1 MIRAALIAILCAG
14 PALAQPV
21 PDIAYSFEGPFGTY
35 DTAQLR
41 RGLQV
46 YSEVCS
52 ACHGLKY
59 VPLRS
64 LTEPGGPRLTADR
77 LRDLMDLLDP
87 VPTAD
92 GAGRPHQATDPFP
105 AREGEGMGPDL
116 SLMAKARA
124 GFHGPFGTGLTQLW
138 RGQGGPEYIAA
149 YLAAFTEDTK
159 EEAGAVHYRNP
170 VFPGGWTAMP
180 QVLFEDMVAYEDGT
194 PATLPQMAED
204 VSAFLM
210 WTAEPKLEARKR
222 AGFVAVGLLGLLT
235 VLLFAL
241 HRRLWTRLRQN

>member
-1 MIRAALIAILCAG
+1 MIRAALIAALLAG
-14 PALAQPV
+14 PALAQSV
-21 PDIAYSFEGPFGTY
+21 PDVDYSFEGPFGTY
-35 DTAQLR
+35 DPAQLR

-64 LTEPGGPRLTADR
+64 LTDPGGRMLTADR

-92 GAGRPHQATDPFP
+92 ADRPRRVTDPFP

-124 GFHGPFGTGLTQLW
+124 GFHGPFGTGLNQLW

-149 YLAAFTEDTK
+149 YLAAFSEDTK
-159 EEAGAVHYRNP
+159 EEAGVIYYHNP
-170 VFPGGWTAMP
+170 VFPGDWTAMP

-194 PATLPQMAED
+194 PATPPQMAED

-222 AGFVAVGLLGLLT
+222 AGFVAIGLLGLLT

-241 HRRLWTRLRQN
+241 HRRLWRPLR